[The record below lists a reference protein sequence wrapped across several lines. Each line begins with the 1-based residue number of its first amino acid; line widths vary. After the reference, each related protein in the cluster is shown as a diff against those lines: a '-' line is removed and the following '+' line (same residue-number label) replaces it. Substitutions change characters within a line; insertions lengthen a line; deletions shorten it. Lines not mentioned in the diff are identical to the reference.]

1 MASTSIECSVPGC
14 SFRTPHLPER
24 FYPNMVDQLK
34 VQIGDIVCIVEIIV
48 GIVDIDCQIWL
59 LYNMISQLKTCIVD
73 IVGKIDIVDL
83 VGKINIVGIGTS
95 RLPEH
100 FNPKHSRAAAE
111 AANLNDYYFFCGP
124 T

>member
-1 MASTSIECSVPGC
+1 
-14 SFRTPHLPER
+14 
-24 FYPNMVDQLK
+24 MVDQLK

-73 IVGKIDIVDL
+73 IVGKIDFVDL

-111 AANLNDYYFFCGP
+111 TWLLFFLFFCGP
-124 T
+124 TWNWTMMEGDMM